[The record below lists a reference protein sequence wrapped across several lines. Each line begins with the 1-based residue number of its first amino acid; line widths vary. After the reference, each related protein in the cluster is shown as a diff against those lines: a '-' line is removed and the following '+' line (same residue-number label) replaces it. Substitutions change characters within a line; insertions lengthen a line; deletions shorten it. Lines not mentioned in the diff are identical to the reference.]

1 MQKLFTAREAAV
13 ASYET
18 FQLRAELLKR
28 ATKMVNGFESEQVQ
42 LRVIDALIKDLPIAA
57 ADQPEVTAGD
67 GPEPADPGQSPAA

>member
-1 MQKLFTAREAAV
+1 V

-28 ATKMVNGFESEQVQ
+28 ATKIVNGFESEQVQ

-57 ADQPEVTAGD
+57 ADQPEVAAGD
-67 GPEPADPGQSPAA
+67 VPEPADPGQSPGA